1 MKTFLNKI
9 VNTGVKPGYQPWE
22 KHLTRKLNSIA
33 LISIS
38 SITFA
43 ISFFIITGYTQFIF
57 DCSLALVALLI
68 AFALNRFKNYK
79 WSAFWF
85 FCYGFYFFIP
95 INLKMGSGSFMI
107 LFYFPVIISMV
118 QILGRRETL
127 KQLIILSCI
136 CLLSIIT
143 IAIGFKLKVYTN
155 DLTDTAT
162 TNLAIFNIILSFITT
177 MAYTLVIVS
186 ESIRQE
192 TLIRKML
199 KEKEIL
205 LAEVFHRV
213 KNNMNIITSLL
224 NLKKNMSS
232 SAEVQNALEDCRS
245 RVFAMALVHENI
257 FNNNNNIIGLN
268 FKGYIKNLITEI
280 VYSQSDKGKVDIV
293 LETEDVNL
301 ELSNAISC
309 GLILNELITNS
320 FKYAQS
326 ETKKLQIQVIL
337 KNHKGSVELQVKD
350 NGPGLPKEYKN
361 NTDSLGLELI
371 KSLSDQIGGVY
382 SFSNNLGLAFN
393 LKFKHVSLK
402 ELKTNIN

>member
-1 MKTFLNKI
+1 MKTFLNKLI
-9 VNTGVKPGYQPWE
+9 NTGVKPGYQPWE
-22 KHLTRKLNSIA
+22 KHLTRKLNSIT

-38 SITFA
+38 SITLA
-43 ISFFIITGYTQFIF
+43 ISFFLIIGHTQFIF
-57 DCSLALVALLI
+57 DSSLALLALTI
-68 AFALNRFKNYK
+68 VFALNRFKNYK

-85 FCYGFYFFIP
+85 FGYGFYFFIP
-95 INLKMGSGSFMI
+95 INLKMGSGSYMI
-107 LFYFPVIISMV
+107 LFYFPLIISMV

-127 KQLIILSCI
+127 KQLIILSAI

-155 DLTDTAT
+155 DLTDEAT
-162 TNLAIFNIILSFITT
+162 TNLAVFNIILSFITT
-177 MAYTLVIVS
+177 ISYTLVIVS

-192 TLIRKML
+192 NLIRKML

-232 SAEVQNALEDCRS
+232 STEVQNALEDCRT

-257 FNNNNNIIGLN
+257 FNNNNIIGLN

-280 VYSQSDKGKVDIV
+280 VYSQSDKGKVDIL

-326 ETKKLQIQVIL
+326 ETKKLQIQVVL

-350 NGPGLPKEYKN
+350 NGPGLPNEYIKN
-361 NTDSLGLELI
+361 ADSLGLELI

-402 ELKTNIN
+402 EFKTNIN

>member
-1 MKTFLNKI
+1 MKTFFNKI
-9 VNTGVKPGYQPWE
+9 INTGVKPGYQPWE
-22 KHLTRKLNSIA
+22 KHLTRKLNSIT
-33 LISIS
+33 LISVP
-38 SITFA
+38 SIILA
-43 ISFFIITGYTQFIF
+43 ISFFLIAGHTQFIF
-57 DCSLALVALLI
+57 DTSIALLALTVV
-68 AFALNRFKNYK
+68 FALNRFKNYK

-85 FCYGFYFFIP
+85 FGYGFYFFVP
-95 INLKMGSGSFMI
+95 INLKMGSGSYMI

-118 QILGRRETL
+118 QILGRKETL

-136 CLLSIIT
+136 CLLSIIA
-143 IAIGFKLKVYTN
+143 IATGFKFKVYTN
-155 DLTDTAT
+155 DLTDEAT
-162 TNLAIFNIILSFITT
+162 INLAVFNIILSFIIT

-186 ESIRQE
+186 ESINQE
-192 TLIRKML
+192 NLIRKML

-257 FNNNNNIIGLN
+257 FNNNNIIGLN
-268 FKGYIKNLITEI
+268 FKRYIKNLITEI
-280 VYSQSDKGKVDIV
+280 VYSQCDKGKVDIV

-326 ETKKLQIQVIL
+326 DTQKLQIQVIL
-337 KNHKGSVELQVKD
+337 KNHKGSIELQVKD
-350 NGPGLPKEYKN
+350 NGPGLPKEYIKN
-361 NTDSLGLELI
+361 AESLGLELI

-382 SFSNNLGLAFN
+382 SFSNNPGLAFN